1 MTQPPPMLRSNP
13 MRMPV
18 PVSSDSRAI
27 QTCVPSDAMAVH
39 PARSAK
45 SSRTTRSAN
54 AARLPIT
61 CIPTRTARTCHVLAP
76 RTLLLHP
83 TTHHAGHIIPLKKH
97 EEQHDGEDGQHGTC
111 HHQLRVLHV
120 LAGEVRERD

>member
-13 MRMPV
+13 IRMPV

-27 QTCVPSDAMAVH
+27 QTCVPSDAMAVQ

-45 SSRTTRSAN
+45 ASRTTRSAN

-61 CIPTRTARTCHVLAP
+61 CITTKRASSLPVLEP

-83 TTHHAGHIIPLKKH
+83 ATHHASHIIPLKEH
-97 EEQHDGEDGQHGTC
+97 EEQHDGEDGQHRTR
-111 HHQLRVLHV
+111 HHQL
-120 LAGEVRERD
+120 